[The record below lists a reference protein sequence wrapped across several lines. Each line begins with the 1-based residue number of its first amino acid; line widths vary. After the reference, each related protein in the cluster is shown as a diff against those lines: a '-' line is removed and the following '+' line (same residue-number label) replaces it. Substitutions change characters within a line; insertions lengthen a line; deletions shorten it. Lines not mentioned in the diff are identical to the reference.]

1 MNQTIQVGQKAIQLR
16 RLGYSYTDISRE
28 LKVSRASVC
37 NWVKNVRLTEHEKQ
51 ILQKSI
57 ANKMNRARMKASIS
71 LRSRTVF
78 KEKRAFDEAE
88 RDFKKNLKD
97 PLFSTGLAL
106 YCAKS
111 SFSGG
116 NIQFTHSN
124 PAFIHIFLTWMQK
137 YLQISEENVKKIF
150 SKNVSEKAKI
160 TNQNKGSMTIIVS
173 NIRAMRTLIAWQKLL
188 IQYYRG

>member
-1 MNQTIQVGQKAIQLR
+1 MNISVQTSQKAIQLR
-16 RLGYSYTDISRE
+16 RLGFSYTDIAKE

-57 ANKMNRARMKASIS
+57 TNKMHRARMKASIS

-78 KEKRAFDEAE
+78 KEKKSFEEAE
-88 RDFKKNLKD
+88 KDFKKNIKD

-124 PAFIHIFLTWMQK
+124 LDFIHIFITWMEK
-137 YLQISEENVKKIF
+137 YLKIPEEKVKKISPQIQAEK
-150 SKNVSEKAKI
+150 SKIASR
-160 TNQNKGSMTIIVS
+160 NKGSTTILVT
-173 NIRAMRTLIAWQKLL
+173 NIEAMRTMIAWQKLL